1 MPIKDIKSAL
11 KACQSSFL
19 TVGIFS
25 MFINML
31 MLVPAFYMLQTYDR
45 VITSGSIPTLV
56 MLTLVMI
63 LLLVT
68 MGGLE
73 WVRSRILV
81 RVSAKL
87 DLLLGKK
94 VYDTS
99 FKQSLYSGGSNTSAQ
114 PLSDL
119 TGLRQFLT
127 GNGLFAFFDAP
138 WTPIYIAV
146 MWLFHPLFGYV
157 AIASVIILTLIA
169 VVNEKL
175 TKQLLTDANKESA
188 SISQHTSKTLRNAEV
203 IQSMGMLEDLRTS
216 WQEKNQSV
224 LGMQGMA
231 SDRAGALTS
240 ISKTFRLI
248 VQSLILGLG
257 AYLAVNQEI
266 TPGLMIAGSI
276 LLGRALAPIDQM
288 IAVWKQFSTA
298 RSQYDRLNQ
307 LLSKIPEDREPM
319 SLPDPKGHI
328 SLEAATVAPPGSK
341 TPVISNI
348 TFSASPGDAI
358 GIIGPSAAGKSTLAR
373 AILGI
378 WPANSGKVRLDGADI
393 FQWDRKELGA
403 HIGYLPQDIELFEGS
418 ISANISRFGE
428 ITPDLVVEAAK
439 AAGVHELILKLPQ
452 GYDTVIS
459 ASGGGLSG
467 GQRQRIGL
475 ARAMYGSPKL
485 IVLDE
490 PNSNLDD
497 QGEKALSLA
506 IQSLRENGST
516 VFMITHRTSAL
527 ASTNK
532 LIVMQ
537 NGQLA
542 MFGPTAEV
550 LQRLQNPQGSKS
562 AAQQSP
568 VVPA

>member
-1 MPIKDIKSAL
+1 
-11 KACQSSFL
+11 
-19 TVGIFS
+19 
-25 MFINML
+25 
-31 MLVPAFYMLQTYDR
+31 
-45 VITSGSIPTLV
+45 
-56 MLTLVMI
+56 
-63 LLLVT
+63 
-68 MGGLE
+68 
-73 WVRSRILV
+73 
-81 RVSAKL
+81 
-87 DLLLGKK
+87 
-94 VYDTS
+94 
-99 FKQSLYSGGSNTSAQ
+99 
-114 PLSDL
+114 LSDL

-146 MWLFHPLFGYV
+146 MWLFHPLYGYA

-216 WQEKNQSV
+216 WQEKNLSV

-328 SLEAATVAPPGSK
+328 SLESATVAPPGSK

-393 FQWDRKELGA
+393 FQWDRKELGP

-428 ITPDLVVEAAK
+428 ISPDLVVEAAK

-550 LQRLQNPQGSKS
+550 LQRLQNPQSSKS

>member
-1 MPIKDIKSAL
+1 
-11 KACQSSFL
+11 
-19 TVGIFS
+19 
-25 MFINML
+25 
-31 MLVPAFYMLQTYDR
+31 
-45 VITSGSIPTLV
+45 
-56 MLTLVMI
+56 
-63 LLLVT
+63 
-68 MGGLE
+68 
-73 WVRSRILV
+73 
-81 RVSAKL
+81 
-87 DLLLGKK
+87 
-94 VYDTS
+94 
-99 FKQSLYSGGSNTSAQ
+99 
-114 PLSDL
+114 
-119 TGLRQFLT
+119 
-127 GNGLFAFFDAP
+127 
-138 WTPIYIAV
+138 
-146 MWLFHPLFGYV
+146 
-157 AIASVIILTLIA
+157 
-169 VVNEKL
+169 
-175 TKQLLTDANKESA
+175 
-188 SISQHTSKTLRNAEV
+188 
-203 IQSMGMLEDLRTS
+203 
-216 WQEKNQSV
+216 
-224 LGMQGMA
+224 MA

-257 AYLAVNQEI
+257 AYLAVKQEI
-266 TPGLMIAGSI
+266 TPGIMIAGSI

-307 LLSKIPEDREPM
+307 LLSKIPEDQEPM

-328 SLEAATVAPPGSK
+328 SLESATVAPPGSK

-393 FQWDRKELGA
+393 FQWDRKELGP

-428 ITPDLVVEAAK
+428 ISPDLVVEAAK

-485 IVLDE
+485 IILDE

-506 IQSLRENGST
+506 IESLRENGST

-562 AAQQSP
+562 TAQPSP